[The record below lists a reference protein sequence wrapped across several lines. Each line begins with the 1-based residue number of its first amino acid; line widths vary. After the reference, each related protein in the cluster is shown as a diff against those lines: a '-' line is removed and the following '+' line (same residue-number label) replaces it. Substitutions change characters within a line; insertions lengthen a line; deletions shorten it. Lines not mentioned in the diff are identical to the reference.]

1 MPQSRCCE
9 ATPRRTIGFAFTEL
23 LGYKLLP
30 RLKRIGAQRL
40 YLPAKGTAHQWP
52 ALRPVLT
59 RPINWKHIANQY
71 DQMIRYAT
79 AINLGTADTET
90 ILRRFTSTNV
100 QHPTYRAL
108 HELGKAKRT
117 IFLCDYLTQI
127 ELRREINEG
136 LNVVENCNS
145 ANGFIRYGNH
155 GDIPS
160 NKQDDQEV
168 AALCLHLLQSVLVY
182 INTLMIQDVLADND
196 TLTLDNVDRRAL
208 TPLSYGHVNPYGEL
222 HLDLNTRLPIADT
235 LERKDLTTAGK
246 TTGPLITASVTEGLV

>member
-1 MPQSRCCE
+1 LHSVDWSGDHVLVANPLNDSASPLVFSPANKEVDVPWNHQVNDE
-9 ATPRRTIGFAFTEL
+9 AQFL
-23 LGYKLLP
+23 
-30 RLKRIGAQRL
+30 
-40 YLPAKGTAHQWP
+40 
-52 ALRPVLT
+52 VV
-59 RPINWKHIANQY
+59 
-71 DQMIRYAT
+71 
-79 AINLGTADTET
+79 INLGTADTET
-90 ILRRFTSTNV
+90 ILRRFSSTNV

-136 LNVVENCNS
+136 LNVVENWNS

-155 GDIPS
+155 GDIPT
-160 NKQDDQEV
+160 NKHDDQEV

-196 TLTLDNVDRRAL
+196 TLTLDDLDRRAL

-222 HLDLNTRLPIADT
+222 HLDLNTRLPIADG
-235 LERKDLTTAGK
+235 LERKDLTTAAK
-246 TTGPLITASVTEGLV
+246 AT